1 MVLMRRTLTDPAT
14 YRRLVYLLL
23 SLPLGVAWFV
33 ALVTV
38 WSLCLGLVITPF
50 VIPLAFGLAAMTRG
64 FAAVESE
71 MARSLLEVDAR
82 PPAPT
87 PTRGGFWAR
96 FRALF
101 GEGFWRAQAFL
112 LIRWFVGF
120 PIAVV
125 LLSLIATA
133 LGMIF
138 APLWVPFVHGG
149 AHLGFWRPHTFLES
163 LALVPV
169 GLVLLPATLLAVS
182 PAAAL
187 FGSLVSDLLAGPAGP
202 TSVTSGLDQALI
214 AAPIGRSDI
223 TGAAADP
230 ASARRAFEVHAA
242 VDGVVVLGLGLIW
255 ALTSLGYFWPIWVAL
270 PLALALAIHG
280 WNVLVT
286 ERPSLVGHFRGS
298 RTLTMTAGVGAAVSL
313 FFISIWAI
321 TGHGYFWPVW
331 PMLVIAI
338 VLAADVVATLLAS
351 PRHAEMAERIETLE
365 TTRAGAVDAQET
377 ELRRIERDLH
387 DGAQARLV
395 ALGMSLGM
403 AEQKLADDPGR
414 VGELLAEARLGA
426 EQALRELRDLARGIH
441 PPVLADRGLEAAL
454 QSLANATPM
463 KVTLSVDLE
472 ERLAPAVESA
482 AYFVVAEALANAGK
496 HARAR
501 RVDVRVV
508 RTSDLVDVEVE
519 DDGIG
524 GADPERSGLRGL
536 RRRVEAIDGTLSVI
550 SPRGGPTR
558 IRAQLPCAS

>member
-1 MVLMRRTLTDPAT
+1 MRRTLTDPAT

-33 ALVTV
+33 ALLTV

-82 PPAPT
+82 APAPAA
-87 PTRGGFWAR
+87 TRSGFWAR

-101 GEGFWRAQAFL
+101 GDGFWRAQAFL

-149 AHLGFWRPHTFLES
+149 AHLGFWRPRTFLDS

-169 GLVLLPATLLAVS
+169 GLALLPATLLAVS

-202 TSVTSGLDQALI
+202 PNVTSALDQALI
-214 AAPIGRSDI
+214 AAPVGRSNI

-230 ASARRAFEVHAA
+230 VSPRRGFEVHAA

-298 RTLTMTAGVGAAVSL
+298 RMLTTTAGVGAAVSL

-338 VLAADVVATLLAS
+338 ALAAEVVATLLAS

-454 QSLANATPM
+454 ESLANATPM

-472 ERLAPAVESA
+472 ERPAPAVESA

-508 RTSDLVDVEVE
+508 RTSDLIDVEVE

-524 GADPERSGLRGL
+524 GADPARSGLRGL
-536 RRRVEAIDGTLSVI
+536 RRRVEALDGTLSVI